1 VEGHPGSG
9 LSIRAYCAQRGVREH
24 GFYWWRSK
32 LARRDADPPATFVP
46 VTVTAETPLPTPV
59 GRVEIVLPGDWR
71 VRVSGPVDRQM
82 LADVSGN
89 LFLFVGRGKDRL
101 KILYWD
107 GDGFALWYKRLEEGA
122 FKLPA
127 VKNAGASVELK
138 ATELAMLLEGID
150 LKSIKRSK
158 RFSRQAAAVA

>member
-1 VEGHPGSG
+1 MLKLPSLGELDQG
-9 LSIRAYCAQRGVREH
+9 LAMRIYLCVQPADMRRGFDTLAAQVKEFLKH
-24 GFYWWRSK
+24 
-32 LARRDADPPATFVP
+32 DPF
-46 VTVTAETPLPTPV
+46 
-59 GRVEIVLPGDWR
+59 
-71 VRVSGPVDRQM
+71 
-82 LADVSGN
+82 SGN

-107 GDGFALWYKRLEEGA
+107 KDGFALWYKRLEEGT

-127 VKNAGASVELK
+127 VKSAAGIAAASVELK

-158 RFSRQAAAVA
+158 RFSRQTRLADT